1 VFLTSPVIDGDCYV
15 VYFEN
20 KLGELFHFFWY
31 FITFYVIILS
41 IFIFCYWRILQVVR
55 RQATVM
61 SGHAAAESNPS
72 QNPLDQKI
80 QTSIIKTMILISGF
94 YAVMWLPN
102 NILFSIMTLSS
113 DPNKYLTG
121 GLYHVTLF
129 LEFLYICTNPFIYAI
144 KCYPVKEILLRMIPC
159 INPVSS
165 VPAPDLTW
173 WFFVVAR
180 VVARV
185 SEIPIR
191 HDHGLGRSTVGLGW
205 VQKF

>member
-1 VFLTSPVIDGDCYV
+1 VIDGVCYV

-61 SGHAAAESNPS
+61 EGHAAAESNPS
-72 QNPLDQKI
+72 QNPLTQKI
-80 QTSIIKTMILISGF
+80 QTSVIKTMILISGF

-102 NILFSIMTLSS
+102 NILLFIMTLSP
-113 DPNKYLTG
+113 DPNKYVTG

-144 KCYPVKEILLRMIPC
+144 KFDPVKEILLRMIPC
-159 INPVSS
+159 MKPSVVSIGTGS
-165 VPAPDLTW
+165 SM
-173 WFFVVAR
+173 VVSRSGQSGRAR
-180 VVARV
+180 VRD
-185 SEIPIR
+185 S
-191 HDHGLGRSTVGLGW
+191 DQT
-205 VQKF
+205 